1 MTRSE
6 TPPLELSEPRFAG
19 FFALIY
25 AHAALTARIDA
36 LLTARHH
43 ITFSAFEV
51 FCRLRESEPQAMRS
65 LARLLVSVSP
75 TRASRIVQE
84 HIDAGHLARAA
95 DQTDGRISLIS
106 LTDAG
111 RRYADAV
118 SRTFEQAIDQH
129 FAGVLDEEDMNALL
143 RIWEKL
149 HQASNPGPPPPSE
162 RNHA

>member
-36 LLTARHH
+36 LLTERHQ

-51 FCRLRESEPQAMRS
+51 FCRLRESEEPQAMRS

-106 LTDAG
+106 FTDAG
-111 RRYADAV
+111 RRYADAA

-149 HQASNPGPPPPSE
+149 RQTSNSGPPP
-162 RNHA
+162 RR